1 MAPVGRPRALPRESD
16 ADPQKEIQ
24 AAAAHLF
31 VSRGYTATST
41 RAIAAAVGLRQASI
55 FHYYPRKE
63 ALLADLLDETIR
75 PTLEYAAE
83 LERVGLSPRP
93 ALWLLVAKDVA
104 TLCRAPHNAGSLQL
118 LPEVRSPQ
126 FAWFWQRR
134 QDLVD
139 HYHHQVETGLV
150 RGEFTC
156 AHPALATDMVFG
168 LVESVIT
175 ARAELRSD
183 PSTAATFADA
193 SLRLLG
199 VGAASVGAARRAA
212 AGRDPGTV
220 ELAYA
225 G

>member
-1 MAPVGRPRALPRESD
+1 MAPVGRPRVLPRASD
-16 ADPQKEIQ
+16 ADPQDEIR
-24 AAAAHLF
+24 AVAAHMF
-31 VSRGYTATST
+31 ASRGYTATST

-63 ALLADLLDETIR
+63 ALLADLLDETVR
-75 PTLEYAAE
+75 PTLDYAME
-83 LERVGLSPRP
+83 LEGVGLSPRP
-93 ALWLLVAKDVA
+93 AIWLLVAKDVT

-134 QDLVD
+134 QDLMD
-139 HYHHQVETGLV
+139 CYDHQVQAGLA
-150 RGEFTC
+150 RGVFTC
-156 AHPALATDMVFG
+156 ARPELATDMVFG

-175 ARAELRSD
+175 GRAELRSD
-183 PSTAATFADA
+183 PATPATFADA

-199 VGAASVGAARRAA
+199 VGAASVAAARRAA
-212 AGRDPGTV
+212 ARRDPGTV
-220 ELAYA
+220 ELACV